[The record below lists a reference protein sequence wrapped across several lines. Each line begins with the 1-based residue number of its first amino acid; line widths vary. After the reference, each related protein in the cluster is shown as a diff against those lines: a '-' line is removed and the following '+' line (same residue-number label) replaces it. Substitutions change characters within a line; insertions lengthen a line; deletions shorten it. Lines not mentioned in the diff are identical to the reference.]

1 MGVAVWTTKF
11 DNQSAGLRRVRVRFA
26 HSRTRIAGVAIEAPG
41 AKVLELRQRGLDA
54 LGSFEPGQTAAGGS
68 LRLRVA
74 YTGEAPRPV
83 SVRYSAAPQLLER
96 RHLLQLEVQDGQDGQ
111 DQARFRVSGW
121 SVPMEA
127 DTALDGDPDFD
138 APAPTPEEQEAD
150 RVAQIKALFDAR
162 DTANSKLCQALR
174 FFAALDRQT
183 DPDLAPAT
191 YASLC
196 VPLMPSLWLRVETR
210 AAAARISGPAQ
221 PQGLVPVLRPA
232 MLVLPLLVGVS
243 NLFRALKD
251 SIYPLEGPEG
261 LAWAFELFA
270 SGRLATHHPD
280 LATHRALSTH
290 GVPDSLNYLMFAELG
305 LACLEADTGVDAD
318 LWSALL
324 PTLVATSAFFLVRDP
339 ATGQPGGLLG
349 DTERLLPMAAVTT
362 IRATLLEA
370 LATRAGER
378 RELLEEYFGYVAG
391 QLMPSGAGSPS
402 YGGVGLRPIQF
413 PPQLER
419 EELRRASSAAGSL

>member
-1 MGVAVWTTKF
+1 MEVAVWTTKF
-11 DNQSAGLRRVRVRFA
+11 NNQGAGLRRVRARFA
-26 HSRTRIAGVAIEAPG
+26 HSRTRILGVGLEAPG
-41 AKVLELRQRGLDA
+41 AKALELRQRGLDA

-83 SVRYSAAPQLLER
+83 SVRYSAAPQLLEQ
-96 RHLLQLEVQDGQDGQ
+96 RHLLEPEGRDGQ
-111 DQARFRVSGW
+111 DQAQFRVSGW

-138 APAPTPEEQEAD
+138 APAPTPEEQRAD
-150 RVAQIKALFDAR
+150 RLAEIKALFDAR
-162 DTANSKLCQALR
+162 DKANSKLCQALR
-174 FFAALDRQT
+174 YFSALDRRT
-183 DPDLAPAT
+183 DPDLAPVT

-196 VPLMPSLWLRVETR
+196 VPLMQSLWLRVETR

-232 MLVLPLLVGVS
+232 VLVLPLLVGVS
-243 NLFRALKD
+243 NLFRELKD

-290 GVPDSLNYLMFAELG
+290 GVPDSLNYLMFAELA

-370 LATRAGER
+370 LGTRAGDQR
-378 RELLEEYFGYVAG
+378 ALLEEYFGYVAG

-419 EELRRASSAAGSL
+419 EALQQASRAAGSL